1 MLREAIEFDARR
13 RIAKGDAVSLF
24 EDDNYVYRDTFFIY
38 LKDEHRPT
46 AQEVKECIEA
56 LGDKYETSSLKDDQ
70 GKFDSITIRSPYDSS
85 AMDIA
90 FIQGEE
96 VLENVAELMR
106 DFRTITLSGDDHKKL
121 KALSD
126 CNARFDVFHFEQK
139 PDDGDDEAMLD
150 PGGLLLVMERL
161 ASVSQGVGLDPQSKT
176 LF

>member
-1 MLREAIEFDARR
+1 MLPEAIKLTVARKLPKEIR
-13 RIAKGDAVSLF
+13 VSLF

-38 LKDEHRPT
+38 LKAEDCPT
-46 AQEVKECIEA
+46 GEQVKKAIES
-56 LGDKYETSSLKDDQ
+56 LGDKYEIDGLKETD

-90 FIQGEE
+90 FIQGDE
-96 VLENVAELMR
+96 VTDNVGELLQ

-121 KALSD
+121 KILND
-126 CNARFDVFHFEQK
+126 CNARMDVFHFEQQS
-139 PDDGDDEAMLD
+139 DVAGDDAMLD

-161 ASVSQGVGLDPQSKT
+161 VSLTRGAGLDPQSKT